1 MEIPKIFDSEYR
13 FATIV
18 WDHEPVSTRQLVEL
32 CQQQLGWKR
41 TTTYTVLRRLC
52 DRGVMRMEDSTVTSL
67 IPRQQVQRQE
77 SRDFVQRTFHG
88 SLPQFVAAF
97 LGDGSITPQEAEE
110 IHRLIDQA
118 GQAGGGTDG

>member
-18 WDHEPVSTRQLVEL
+18 WDNEPLSTRKLVEL
-32 CQQQLGWKR
+32 CQQQLEWKR

-52 DRGVMRMEDSTVTSL
+52 DRGIMRMENSTVTSL
-67 IPRQQVQRQE
+67 IPRQQIQHHE
-77 SRDFVQRTFHG
+77 SRTFVQRTFRG

-97 LGDGSITPQEAEE
+97 LGDESITPQEAEE

-118 GQAGGGTDG
+118 GGGSHD

>member
-18 WDHEPVSTRQLVEL
+18 WDCEPVTTRELVER
-32 CQQQLGWKR
+32 CQEKLQWKR

-52 DRGVMRMEDSTVTSL
+52 DRGVLKLEDSVVTSR
-67 IPRQQVQRQE
+67 IPREEVQREE
-77 SRDFVQRTFHG
+77 SRQFLERTFRG

-97 LGDGSITPQEAEE
+97 LRDRPLSQEDAEE
-110 IHRLIDQA
+110 IRRLIDQA
-118 GQAGGGTDG
+118 GGEDR

>member
-18 WDHEPVSTRQLVEL
+18 WEREPVTTRELVEL
-32 CQQQLGWKR
+32 CRQRLDWKR

-52 DRGVMRMEDSTVTSL
+52 DRGIFRMEDSVVTSL
-67 IPRQQVQRQE
+67 IPREEVQRQE
-77 SRDFVQRTFHG
+77 SRQFVERTFQG

-97 LGDGSITPQEAEE
+97 LRDKPLSRDEADE
-110 IHRLIDQA
+110 IRRLIDQA
-118 GQAGGGTDG
+118 GGEADG

>member
-18 WDHEPVSTRQLVEL
+18 WDHEPLSTRELVEL
-32 CQQQLGWKR
+32 CRQQLDWKR

-67 IPRQQVQRQE
+67 IPRQQVQHHE
-77 SRDFVQRTFHG
+77 SREFVQRTFRG

-118 GQAGGGTDG
+118 GGGKDD